1 MARLRTQ
8 LASTC
13 RKDAKRFLRDA
24 KRSKPKY
31 MSVTKDFK
39 LWVKH
44 GNLDPVFQY
53 LTS

>member
-8 LASTC
+8 LASKC

-24 KRSKPKY
+24 KRSKPKH
-31 MSVTKDFK
+31 MPVTKDFN